1 MIRYKIL
8 ILTIIMTM
16 SFNLAYCNTCI
27 EPDKGF
33 RNNSAGRGWFWN
45 QQVCEPVKS
54 YTEPNTVDNLTNQN
68 IDSKN
73 KDEWTLLPEKAN
85 IPWEL
90 LDSLDPD
97 EIAETIEPEAK
108 KVALMYPTDENII
121 AYNRL
126 HKWIT
131 NKSRVFMERTI
142 QVQRENPVMFKEK
155 MLRATSEFNR
165 RAVMEARDDMKMFYL
180 SKYRDTAK
188 LVIYVRQGCSFC
200 EKQLPIMQAFSQSY
214 GWDILVRDV
223 EKEAQESI
231 LLNVELTPDI
241 FLMLKNSSGDIS
253 YQRIATGLTTLI
265 GLEDA
270 VLDGLKYQGENI
282 DINNIFNK

>member
-1 MIRYKIL
+1 
-8 ILTIIMTM
+8 
-16 SFNLAYCNTCI
+16 
-27 EPDKGF
+27 
-33 RNNSAGRGWFWN
+33 
-45 QQVCEPVKS
+45 
-54 YTEPNTVDNLTNQN
+54 
-68 IDSKN
+68 
-73 KDEWTLLPEKAN
+73 
-85 IPWEL
+85 
-90 LDSLDPD
+90 
-97 EIAETIEPEAK
+97 
-108 KVALMYPTDENII
+108 MYPTDENII